1 MISTLARISQA
12 VGGYLA
18 WPPKPVVIERGSG
31 SLARACP
38 GQSPGKNPAPC
49 PHASPSIPTPPQR
62 RSRRGVTKT
71 LDWRCQALGGCDWLL
86 TRGSKL
92 SITQKGSPP
101 DSWQRACG
109 TSRVPLTTLYP
120 ACPTTGRARLLQ
132 AGWVGHLAAHKSLV
146 LIQRDRS
153 VSIQPLH
160 LVAQVGLERPSLI
173 VEVLNE
179 GVSVHQVSEDKGG
192 RSHKTRGF
200 LWDCPGLPSLPQ
212 PFLLHPTSLLEPLDL
227 PLWPP
232 LGAPGEVRVSPQE
245 QCRVLR
251 APMMTQSSA
260 WSLTGH
266 GLSVP
271 LCPHPGSPVVW
282 YPALLCW
289 AP

>member
-1 MISTLARISQA
+1 MCVPKLLQASALGIALCWAQRSPGLHTAGSGGVVAISTLARISQA
-12 VGGYLA
+12 VGGCLA

-120 ACPTTGRARLLQ
+120 ACPTTGRARLLR
-132 AGWVGHLAAHKSLV
+132 AGWVGHLDRKS
-146 LIQRDRS
+146 
-153 VSIQPLH
+153 
-160 LVAQVGLERPSLI
+160 
-173 VEVLNE
+173 
-179 GVSVHQVSEDKGG
+179 
-192 RSHKTRGF
+192 
-200 LWDCPGLPSLPQ
+200 
-212 PFLLHPTSLLEPLDL
+212 
-227 PLWPP
+227 
-232 LGAPGEVRVSPQE
+232 
-245 QCRVLR
+245 
-251 APMMTQSSA
+251 
-260 WSLTGH
+260 
-266 GLSVP
+266 
-271 LCPHPGSPVVW
+271 VV
-282 YPALLCW
+282 
-289 AP
+289 